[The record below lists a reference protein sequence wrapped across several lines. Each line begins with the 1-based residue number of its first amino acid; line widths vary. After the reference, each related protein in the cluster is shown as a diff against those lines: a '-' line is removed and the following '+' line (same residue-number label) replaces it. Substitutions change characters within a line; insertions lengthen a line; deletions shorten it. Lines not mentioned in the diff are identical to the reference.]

1 MRMTRRKVQAWLAP
15 VRSCMK
21 EMKGGEVDA
30 IQGYAVTR
38 LHTEDDYVRVDYC
51 MSGFRMLVG
60 RLCPDM
66 DLTAMEKVEK
76 KLHHGVLL
84 DIKDIDDVMSLL
96 KTVENRLIRIDEQV
110 VRSAVLTEQIAIE
123 MERVGI

>member
-1 MRMTRRKVQAWLAP
+1 
-15 VRSCMK
+15 MK